1 MEGQRLAQ
9 RGRDARS
16 RSRRAPR
23 EGITRSGIHPVV
35 PVGVLVDA
43 VCTEPIKTIYQ
54 SDDSGD
60 EELGGD
66 EVLGDIFEAV
76 RQ

>member
-1 MEGQRLAQ
+1 
-9 RGRDARS
+9 
-16 RSRRAPR
+16 
-23 EGITRSGIHPVV
+23 V